1 MVDNPITI
9 FIVDD
14 QPVFR
19 LGLKTALDQTED
31 ISVVGQCSHSDE
43 AVELVCSFQP
53 VVALVGT
60 TPPRHK
66 GLDLCRRIGQRSPG
80 LRVIVVTH
88 TEDSGELLEAARSGA
103 WGYVSKSAEPESHIA
118 AIRKVAQG
126 VMPLQETVIAY
137 PDVGRR
143 LLEEFQEMARNPRMR
158 EVMAPPVSTGDAAA
172 ATARHG
178 PQQQGDRSHP
188 EHHPPDGQEPYHL
201 DSSASWTSTTAP
213 RRSWPASATDGS
225 SWKTTPPRTRRP
237 SRSPSPTSRA
247 RVQDSQSLTRAMRR
261 LWSGRGT
268 SRRTNRGRTSSPQ
281 HPHESDLGPR
291 LTHR

>member
-158 EVMAPPVSTGDAAA
+158 EVMAPLSQREMQLLRQPGMGRSNKEIAHTLSITPQTVKNHITSIPPQAGRQRPHPGGPGRPPLRMDLPGRRPRLGPGDRQGLRLQHPALGSRTLSRSLERCAGSGADAALPVE
-172 ATARHG
+172 RIVE
-178 PQQQGDRSHP
+178 
-188 EHHPPDGQEPYHL
+188 EHL
-201 DSSASWTSTTAP
+201 
-213 RRSWPASATDGS
+213 
-225 SWKTTPPRTRRP
+225 RP
-237 SRSPSPTSRA
+237 S
-247 RVQDSQSLTRAMRR
+247 TRM
-261 LWSGRGT
+261 
-268 SRRTNRGRTSSPQ
+268 NRTSAL
-281 HPHESDLGPR
+281 D
-291 LTHR
+291 

>member
-137 PDVGRR
+137 PDVGRGGSSKSFR
-143 LLEEFQEMARNPRMR
+143 RWPATRVCGRSW
-158 EVMAPPVSTGDAAA
+158 PPVSTGDAAA

-225 SWKTTPPRTRRP
+225 PWKTTPPRTRRP

-247 RVQDSQSLTRAMRR
+247 RVQDSPVAHSSDAPALERTRHFP
-261 LWSGRGT
+261 S
-268 SRRTNRGRTSSPQ
+268 N
-281 HPHESDLGPR
+281 ESWKNIFAPAPA
-291 LTHR
+291 